1 MIKKISK
8 HQKKINRKLTAIDF
22 ESIAAFHRIVKN
34 YLKMIR
40 IRDEK

>member
-1 MIKKISK
+1 MTKKISK
-8 HQKKINRKLTAIDF
+8 RQKKINSKLAALDF
-22 ESIAAFHRIVKN
+22 ESIAAFHRIIKN